1 MIARI
6 NEAGTLTEHTL
17 CKCKWKFDS
26 KTCNWNHTCR
36 IGKYQR
42 ECKKYRTIKKKDS
55 TCICKNR
62 SYLESVG
69 DDLVDEFISAM
80 NSVSTNVKN
89 TLPTNVTNTTSA
101 ISNINVNVNAIS
113 ILPCK
118 KTIKTWDVDVDNMVN
133 LWINWNRNDPKYLFR
148 YLDEVISPLV
158 LILPKMCGYDRI
170 AKDKD
175 EDKEKNKNNILM
187 SFRINSD
194 KLLEKSK
201 TEDLHSI
208 ELNS

>member
-1 MIARI
+1 
-6 NEAGTLTEHTL
+6 
-17 CKCKWKFDS
+17 
-26 KTCNWNHTCR
+26 
-36 IGKYQR
+36 
-42 ECKKYRTIKKKDS
+42 
-55 TCICKNR
+55 
-62 SYLESVG
+62 
-69 DDLVDEFISAM
+69 M

-133 LWINWNRNDPKYLFR
+133 LWINWNKNDPKYLLR
-148 YLDEVISPLV
+148 CLDEVISPLV
-158 LILPKMCGYDRI
+158 LILPKMCGYVRI

-194 KLLEKSK
+194 KLLEKNK

>member
-1 MIARI
+1 
-6 NEAGTLTEHTL
+6 
-17 CKCKWKFDS
+17 
-26 KTCNWNHTCR
+26 
-36 IGKYQR
+36 
-42 ECKKYRTIKKKDS
+42 
-55 TCICKNR
+55 
-62 SYLESVG
+62 
-69 DDLVDEFISAM
+69 M

-133 LWINWNRNDPKYLFR
+133 LWINWNKNDPKYLLR
-148 YLDEVISPLV
+148 CLDEVISPLV
-158 LILPKMCGYDRI
+158 LILPKMCGYVRI

-194 KLLEKSK
+194 KL
-201 TEDLHSI
+201 
-208 ELNS
+208 